1 MDLANGG
8 NSMYHELTKKERDKF
23 IKKYLN
29 PMDDYTKEIKHIS
42 VIEYKGVKEYLINHK
57 YILKV
62 YK

>member
-1 MDLANGG
+1 
-8 NSMYHELTKKERDKF
+8 MYHELRKSEIKKF

-29 PMDDYTKEIKHIS
+29 PFDDYTKKINSII